1 MKISTHEITQE
12 MVESSPT
19 FKQIYPKQK
28 NILENKIVRHRVP
41 FDRIAIH
48 RAYELAELELIE
60 TNWLAAVKIARQPID

>member
-1 MKISTHEITQE
+1 MNISIHGITQE

-28 NILENKIVRHRVP
+28 NILENKIVRHCMP

-60 TNWLAAVKIARQPID
+60 TNWLDPAKIVR